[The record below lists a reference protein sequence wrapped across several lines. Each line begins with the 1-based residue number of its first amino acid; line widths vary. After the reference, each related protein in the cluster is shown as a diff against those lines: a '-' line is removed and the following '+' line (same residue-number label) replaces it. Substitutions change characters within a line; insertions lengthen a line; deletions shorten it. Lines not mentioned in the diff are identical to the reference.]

1 MTVVS
6 HLTKS
11 NEALWWSLFS
21 AGGVMAALFLPVMI
35 FVTGFVLPFM
45 MGDDIEA
52 QRDRVV
58 GLVTFWPVRLALF
71 GVILLSFFHC
81 AHRIRHVLMDFGL
94 RWAGVALMICCYGAA
109 AGGAV
114 AAGLILVRL

>member
-1 MTVVS
+1 MS
-6 HLTKS
+6 HLTKT
-11 NEALWWSLFS
+11 NEAFWWSLFS

-45 MGDDIEA
+45 MGEDVES
-52 QRDRVV
+52 QQDRMVS
-58 GLVTFWPVRLALF
+58 LVTFWPVRIALF
-71 GVILLSFFHC
+71 GVILLSSFHC